1 MRTTRCMTAMLIR
14 DSTATKEAVM
24 TNSPHA
30 LLLAVVAT
38 FAGNAA
44 TQQTTPTKRP
54 PNVLFVAIDDLRPDL
69 GCYGNA
75 QAQTPNLD
83 RFAKS
88 GIRFTN
94 AYCQQSVCGPS
105 RASIMTGMR
114 PDTSGVHGNHVHF
127 RKRHPDVRT
136 IPQWF
141 KEHGYHTQSMGK
153 IYHGVFPPGSSITVA
168 DTFGDAPSWSAP
180 TFRPG
185 PRYYYTEAG
194 MDAAKKVFQRI
205 YKPANPAPDDWTK
218 KLVFGPATEAP
229 AVADNVLYDGQ
240 VAERAVATL
249 QKLARQ
255 DTPFF
260 LAVGF
265 IKPHSPYIAPK
276 QYWDLYDPAD
286 IALASD
292 DKVHGAPKYAGH
304 GSGELRRYTDQPRRG
319 VIPDANQRRV
329 RHAYLACTSYIDAQ
343 LGMVLDELQRLDLND
358 NTVVVIW
365 SDHGYHLGEV
375 ELWGKTTNRE
385 LDTRVVL
392 MARTPSGKQRGMACN
407 ALVELVDVYPS
418 LVAMC
423 GLPQPEHLEGNSFA
437 PLLDDA
443 QLEWKEAAFSQFT
456 RGKRRGYS
464 VRTRSFRYTEWLQI
478 KDQKLLASE
487 LYDHRSDG
495 GELRNIAGDKN
506 YQDTVTRL
514 SMLLRQGE
522 GWRDVAKDHAKGRV
536 R

>member
-1 MRTTRCMTAMLIR
+1 MT
-14 DSTATKEAVM
+14 S
-24 TNSPHA
+24 SPQV

-44 TQQTTPTKRP
+44 TQQAAPTKRP
-54 PNVLFVAIDDLRPDL
+54 PSVLFIAIDDLRPDL
-69 GCYGNA
+69 GCYGNT
-75 QAQTPNLD
+75 QALTPHLD

-88 GIRFTN
+88 GVRFTN

-114 PDTSGVHGNHVHF
+114 PDTTGVHGNHVHF

-168 DTFGDAPSWSAP
+168 DTFGDASSWSVP

-185 PRYYYTEAG
+185 PRYYYTEEG
-194 MDAAKKVFQRI
+194 MSAAKQVFQRI
-205 YKPANPAPDDWTK
+205 YKPENPAPDDWTK

-229 AVADNVLYDGQ
+229 PVADNVLYDGQ

-249 QKLARQ
+249 QRLAQQ
-255 DTPFF
+255 DKPFF

-276 QYWDLYDPAD
+276 KYWDLYDPAD
-286 IALASD
+286 IALASV
-292 DKVHGAPKYAGH
+292 DKVEGAPAYAGH
-304 GSGELRRYTDQPRRG
+304 SSSELRRYTDQPRRG
-319 VIPDANQRRV
+319 VIPDDKQRRV

-343 LGMVLDELQRLDLND
+343 LGLVLDELQRLNLND

-375 ELWGKTTNRE
+375 DLWGKTTNRE

-392 MARTPSGKQRGMACN
+392 MARTPNGKQRGKACN
-407 ALVELVDVYPS
+407 ALIELVDVYPS
-418 LVAMC
+418 LVEMC
-423 GLPQPEHLEGNSFA
+423 ALPQPEHLEGNSFA
-437 PLLDDA
+437 PLLDDT
-443 QLEWKEAAFSQFT
+443 QLAWKHAAFSQFT

-464 VRTRSFRYTEWLQI
+464 LRTRSFRYTEWYHT
-478 KDQKLLASE
+478 KDHKLLAKE
-487 LYDHRSDG
+487 LYDHRTDSS
-495 GELRNIAGDKN
+495 ELRNVADDKD
-506 YQDTVTRL
+506 YKDTVWRL
-514 SMLLRQGE
+514 ASLLMQGQ
-522 GWRDVAKDHAKGRV
+522 GWRSITESHKKMRS